1 MAILQL
7 RLIDAGGRKPYTNAA
22 PATTNGEVVVYEQ
35 LQAAIQSIAW
45 KDDVRAAS
53 VVNVTLATPG
63 AAIDGVTLAVNDRVL
78 LKSQTTSTENGIYV
92 WNGAAVPLT
101 RAVDADTFDELEAA
115 IVTASEGTAGAG
127 TTWRQ
132 TQVNG
137 VIGTNNLL
145 WTSFQ
150 TAAPAASETVSGIAE
165 IATQAETDAGT
176 DDLRIVTPLKLATYS
191 GRAKRF
197 NQTVGDG
204 SATSITVTHN
214 LGTKAVAV
222 DISEVGGSFREVITE
237 IQKTTTNSITVLF
250 DTAPASGAYLATVI
264 A

>member
-115 IVTASEGTAGAG
+115 IVTASEGTAG
-127 TTWRQ
+127 
-132 TQVNG
+132 
-137 VIGTNNLL
+137 
-145 WTSFQ
+145 
-150 TAAPAASETVSGIAE
+150 PAASETVSGIAE

-237 IQKTTTNSITVLF
+237 IQKTTTNSITVLCPSF
-250 DTAPASGAYLATVI
+250 RRIFGHCYCINYDPYSYRIFCQVI
-264 A
+264 